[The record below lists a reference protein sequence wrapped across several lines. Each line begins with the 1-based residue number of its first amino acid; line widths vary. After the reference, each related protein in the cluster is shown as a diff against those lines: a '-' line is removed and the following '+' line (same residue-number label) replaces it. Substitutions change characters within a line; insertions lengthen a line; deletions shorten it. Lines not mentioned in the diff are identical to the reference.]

1 MVWKLKIIAGEWWK
15 KDIMEVL
22 EEFVQNGGGPQI
34 SDAFTING
42 QPGDLYPCSKS
53 GQISLQFRDPIFSC
67 LLKIVARMI
76 IFLITFFLY
85 YCYVINRQI
94 CLFGMH

>member
-53 GQISLQFRDPIFSC
+53 GQISLQFRGP
-67 LLKIVARMI
+67 

-94 CLFGMH
+94 CLFGIQ